1 MEARIFVELLSN
13 IGVVQVQTNG
23 EIISVTNN
31 DKFKSD
37 IGNQITIAY
46 NGQSK
51 IYKLPFEV
59 VLNEDVAKNLKVNNK
74 TLRCKYLI
82 NRLVKPDIDDL
93 ITKRDSYSKSQLT
106 KALENDGNGFLTA
119 NCFNCLVELFR
130 IDKNFPKMLELPDE
144 NWREMM
150 ELWHCHKPDI
160 KKDNEQNKS
169 LDQIFSNKI
178 LPKYDN
184 LLIGDS
190 YYLINTNLFT
200 KDLKITNNK
209 VHCYNCDKLLGSVY
223 NVNDKHTTCKILKQ
237 KVVIT
242 NSNSKIDIKYEIYDY
257 LTLTILKSI
266 KNFGSRFFTVRS
278 KKQTNFAQVLLI
290 WCFDYG
296 LSIGINDVKLDNRLK
311 IMYQKLDENDLN
323 DKQNLQDLKHKHNFE
338 EIILEDEDL
347 EQSGAF
353 EMVIDYI
360 EKINNNVVFDKS
372 ANIKESWKLSYI

>member
-1 MEARIFVELLSN
+1 MEAIIFVELLSN
-13 IGVVQVQTNG
+13 IGVVQVHTNG
-23 EIISVTNN
+23 EIISVTNS

-59 VLNEDVAKNLKVNNK
+59 ILNEDVVNNLNVNNK

-93 ITKRDSYSKSQLT
+93 ITKRDSCSKSHLI
-106 KALENDGNGFLTA
+106 KALENDGNGFLTV

-130 IDKNFPKMLELPDE
+130 IDKNFPKILELPDE

-150 ELWHCHKPDI
+150 DLWHCHKPDI
-160 KKDNEQNKS
+160 KKDNEKNIG

-209 VHCYNCDKLLGSVY
+209 VYCYNCDKLLGSVY
-223 NVNDKHTTCKILKQ
+223 NLNDEHTTCKILKQ

-242 NSNSKIDIKYEIYDY
+242 NSNLKIDIKYEIYDY

-266 KNFGSRFFTVRS
+266 KNFGSRFFTVKS
-278 KKQTNFAQVLLI
+278 KKQTNFGQVLLI

-296 LSIGINDVKLDNRLK
+296 VRIGINDVKLENRLK
-311 IMYQKLDENDLN
+311 IMYQKLDENNLN
-323 DKQNLQDLKHKHNFE
+323 DKQTLQNLKLKHNFE

-347 EQSGAF
+347 EKSGAF